1 MLQRLLRSAKDD
13 TGAAVITTL
22 LVMVVVT
29 GLGTVVV
36 QVASANLR
44 NAGRDRVAGGALG
57 AAEAGLAAGQAY
69 LQGPAGISTLAC
81 STPTTI
87 CTSNPWGNR
96 NAPYELVIST
106 DRKAYVYLVTEQ
118 AFNPPTTKKAVYR
131 IYSTGT
137 TGTGPGTVKLE
148 QQVSAEPFSF
158 PIGVYADAIGAAGGA
173 EVHRETFF
181 TDGCVQKRSHMTFE
195 GIDQWYGTP
204 AGVYSTKW
212 ITESNNGCSENDNS
226 NIHKTSDCNTSF
238 PYDRDFQ
245 GGPLASTACGAVPNA
260 IGSSYFDSAALEAS
274 YGKQARGL
282 TTAQYAALK
291 TRAQSMGQYYT
302 TASYSAPDPAMYP
315 NAVMY
320 FKIAKGQKVMI
331 QDQLNA
337 YSYDSCGTRSLV
349 IVVEGGDMHVNAG
362 ANITA
367 AIFLPDGTYTGN
379 GSSQIHGTLFAKYI
393 EKFNGTADFALDPC
407 FFANLPGGL
416 LTVSPMQFRVND
428 R

>member
-1 MLQRLLRSAKDD
+1 MFQRLLRRAQDE
-13 TGAAVITTL
+13 TGAAIITTL

-29 GLGTVVV
+29 GMGAVVV

-57 AAEAGLAAGQAY
+57 AAEAGLVAGQAY

-81 STPTTI
+81 STPTTT
-87 CTSNPWGNR
+87 CATNPWGNA
-96 NAPYELVIST
+96 NSPYELTIDSS
-106 DRKAYVYLVTEQ
+106 RKAYVYLVTEQ
-118 AFNPPTTKKAVYR
+118 AFNPPTVKKAVYR

-158 PIGVYADAIGAAGGA
+158 PIGVYADQVSAAGNGS
-173 EVHRETFF
+173 VHRETFF
-181 TDGCVQKRSHMTFE
+181 TAGCVTQRNKMTFE
-195 GIDQWYGTP
+195 GIDQWYGHP
-204 AGVYSTKW
+204 AGVYSAQW
-212 ITESNNGCSENDNS
+212 ITDSNNNCSATDNK
-226 NIHKTSDCNTSF
+226 NIHKSGVCNTSF
-238 PYDRDFQ
+238 PYDRDLQ
-245 GGPLASTACGAVPNA
+245 GGALASTACASVPNA
-260 IGSSYFDSAALEAS
+260 ITTSYFDDAELANTF
-274 YGKQARGL
+274 GNQARGL
-282 TTAQYAALK
+282 TPAQYAALK

-302 TASYSAPDPAMYP
+302 TTSYTAPDPAVYP

-320 FKIAKGQKVMI
+320 FKLGTNDKVMI
-331 QDQLNA
+331 QTQLNA
-337 YSYDSCGTRSLV
+337 YSYDSCGTRSLIIV
-349 IVVEGGDMHVNAG
+349 IEGGDLHINSG

-379 GSSQIHGTLFAKYI
+379 GTSQIHGTLYAADI

-416 LTVSPMQFRVND
+416 LTVSPMQFRVDD